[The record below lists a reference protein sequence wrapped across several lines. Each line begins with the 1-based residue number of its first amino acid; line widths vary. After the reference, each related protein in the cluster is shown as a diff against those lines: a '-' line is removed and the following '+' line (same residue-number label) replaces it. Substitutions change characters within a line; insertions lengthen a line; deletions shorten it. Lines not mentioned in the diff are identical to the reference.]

1 MDDNDEKD
9 QDSNDNDGSVPCA
22 PSALSNGVDYNDGGH
37 DNVGDYEDG
46 NVVTFA
52 PSALFNLK

>member
-22 PSALSNGVDYNDGGH
+22 PSALSNGVDYMMDDGGH
-37 DNVGDYEDG
+37 DNVGD
-46 NVVTFA
+46 VVTFA
-52 PSALFNLK
+52 PSDLFNL